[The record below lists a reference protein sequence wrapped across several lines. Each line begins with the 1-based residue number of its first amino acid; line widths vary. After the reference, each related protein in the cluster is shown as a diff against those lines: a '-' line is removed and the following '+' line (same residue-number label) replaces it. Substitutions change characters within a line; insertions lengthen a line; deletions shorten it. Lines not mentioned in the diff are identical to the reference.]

1 MEIHMAEPSS
11 TALAVAA
18 PTALGI
24 TAASLV
30 PGVDLNAV
38 IGGVAGALFFVAWA
52 RDLTVWARLAYL
64 FVSWIGGYQVA
75 VEVVGRG
82 YSTYSGLPALI
93 SGALIVAALISVADW
108 VRGGQPPAWLRAVM
122 SWVRPGSGG
131 NGNG

>member
-1 MEIHMAEPSS
+1 MAEPSS

-18 PTALGI
+18 PTVLGI

-38 IGGVAGALFFVAWA
+38 IGAVGGALFFVAWA
-52 RDLTVWARLAYL
+52 RDLSVFARLAYL
-64 FVSWIGGYQVA
+64 VVSWIGGYQVA

>member
-1 MEIHMAEPSS
+1 MAEPSS

-82 YSTYSGLPALI
+82 YSSYSGLPALI

>member
-1 MEIHMAEPSS
+1 MAEPSS

-38 IGGVAGALFFVAWA
+38 IGAVGGALFFVAWA
-52 RDLTVWARLAYL
+52 RDLTVWSRLAYL
-64 FVSWIGGYQVA
+64 FVSWIGGYLVA
-75 VEVVGRG
+75 AEVVGRG
-82 YSTYSGLPALI
+82 LSTYSGLPALV
-93 SGALIVAALISVADW
+93 SGALIVTALVSVADW

>member
-1 MEIHMAEPSS
+1 MAEPSS

-38 IGGVAGALFFVAWA
+38 IGAVGGALFFVAWA
-52 RDLTVWARLAYL
+52 RDLSVFARLAYL
-64 FVSWIGGYQVA
+64 VVSWIGGYLVA
-75 VEVVGRG
+75 AEVVGRG
-82 YSTYSGLPALI
+82 LSAYSGLPALV
-93 SGALIVAALISVADW
+93 SGALIVTALISVADW